1 MPLSSLLRLRPSSL
15 SLALESE
22 KYIMKNC
29 LLLLAVLVLVPFA
42 SAQQVLQVS
51 EQGVLT
57 AGNTTWRTLFMDQ
70 KWSPLTQDK
79 HFVVES
85 SEGTNFKGGFLRTG
99 ETLFDF
105 NMNYAPVGTNYQ
117 ITSEVSNPE
126 GVECK
131 MLAYQGTLNTYDF
144 AGDSILLDGKPVVLP
159 VEYTGKDTVVIQ
171 YAYSVSVPTNAGDL
185 VFKGGFDV
193 LIVDARKYND
203 SKFFVR
209 LMYNPSKGN
218 LTSSKFESSVT
229 LN

>member
-1 MPLSSLLRLRPSSL
+1 M
-15 SLALESE
+15 
-22 KYIMKNC
+22 MKTS
-29 LLLLAVLVLVPFA
+29 LLLLAALVVAPFA
-42 SAQQVLQVS
+42 SAQQALQIS
-51 EQGVLT
+51 DTGVLT

-85 SEGTNFKGGFLRTG
+85 SENGNYQGAFKRSG
-99 ETLFDF
+99 ESLFDF
-105 NMNYAPVGTNYQ
+105 SIDYASTGAGYQ
-117 ITSEVSNPE
+117 ITSEVANPT

-144 AGDSILLDGKPVVLP
+144 AGDSILLDGKPIVLP
-159 VEYTGKDTVVIQ
+159 VEYSGKDTVAIQ
-171 YAYSVSVPTNAGDL
+171 YAYSVSVPTSAGDL

-203 SKFFVR
+203 TKFFVR
-209 LMYNPSKGN
+209 LMYNPSKGPI
-218 LTSSKFESSVT
+218 TSSKFEAKVT